1 MIGVGNVGQPRSV
14 PGAPSASAVQAALDL
29 MVGLGSDNKGV
40 QRTLTDLKSAILH
53 NEKLLADVQ
62 HNLAQVGDLERRE
75 AELVEREASVDAK
88 LAELAAI
95 RVSFAEYEKSY
106 G

>member
-40 QRTLTDLKSAILH
+40 QRTLTDLKAAILH
-53 NEKLLADVQ
+53 NEQLLADAQ
-62 HNLAQVGDLERRE
+62 HNLALLGDLERRE
-75 AELVEREASVDAK
+75 AAVVEREASADKK
-88 LAELAAI
+88 LAEIEAI
-95 RVSFAEYEKSY
+95 RASFAEYEKSY